1 MGRPPRVHEFA
12 PDHTSGQLLAPLRDL
27 GPGKHKR
34 IAQILISGVIILCV
48 GLLMISAYTKAKRPA
63 LMADCLGRLKI
74 LGQAMEMYQ
83 SDHDMRP
90 PPATSWRYALSTS
103 IDMVGGVSDDE
114 DADPGRRLNRPLRGF
129 SSPMRCI
136 ANTSTNALSYFYLD
150 RTAMRGRADVKHL
163 DSLPVF
169 VDESHHG
176 TRAIILRDNLS
187 ARPVEIEEWVRERQ
201 EVLRIARRPDWP
213 DTYAYYALPARQA
226 QP

>member
-12 PDHTSGQLLAPLRDL
+12 PGHTSGQLVAPSRDL

-48 GLLMISAYTKAKRPA
+48 GLFMISGYTKAKRPA
-63 LMADCLGRLKI
+63 LMADCIGRLKI
-74 LGQAMEMYQ
+74 LGQAIEMYQ

-90 PPATSWRYALSTS
+90 PPGASWRYALNPY
-103 IDMVGGVSDDE
+103 IDMVGGVSDEQDMQ
-114 DADPGRRLNRPLRGF
+114 PRRRLNRPLRGF

-136 ANTSTNALSYFYLD
+136 ANTSTNAISYFYLD
-150 RTAMRGRADVKHL
+150 RAAMRGRADVKLL

-187 ARPVEIEEWVRERQ
+187 AGPVEIEGWVRERQ
-201 EVLRIARRPDWP
+201 EVLRIARRRDWQ
-213 DTYAYYALPARQA
+213 DTYAYYALPPRQT